1 MQPAFSYPGLPS
13 SLPTVHLEDLYHT
26 RQLAIQQARYH
37 ALAMKAS
44 AFPTDPSF
52 HSDTSLHFFSVPGR
66 TELGGNH
73 TDHNHGRVLAA
84 SIDADMAAAVRFR
97 PDRVVRL
104 ASDGFP
110 VLEMDLADLHPRKEE
125 YGSSAA
131 IIRGIAAW
139 CAARGIM
146 VRGFDAAVHSNVPPG
161 SGLSSSAAFEV
172 LMGAILA
179 ESAGAPLDPLTLAL
193 AGQYAENVYFG
204 KPCGLMDQIA
214 CAIGGIVAIDFG
226 NPSAPAIERLE
237 YDFLHNGYQL
247 ALLHTGSSHADL
259 TDCYASIPQEMKAV
273 AAQLGA
279 STLADIDKAIFFS
292 SISALRTS
300 CGDRAILRAL
310 HFMHETMRPLQM
322 REALEQGNMARYLSL
337 VTESGSSSWRLL
349 QNVHTCDTREQS
361 IALALALTEQELA
374 GRGACRVHGG
384 GFAGSIQVYLPL
396 DMTEQYI
403 ASMERVFG
411 KGCVQTLALRSTGAC
426 RVFIA
431 DTE

>member
-1 MQPAFSYPGLPS
+1 MQHTFSYPGLPS
-13 SLPTVHLEDLYHT
+13 SLPVVHLEDLYHT
-26 RQLAIQQARYH
+26 QQLAIQQARYH
-37 ALAMKAS
+37 TLAMKAA

-52 HSDTSLHFFSVPGR
+52 SRDTSLHFFSVPGR

-97 PDRVVRL
+97 TDKVVRL

-125 YGSSAA
+125 CGSSAA

-139 CAARGIM
+139 CAAHGM
-146 VRGFDAAVHSNVPPG
+146 KVCGFDAAVHSNVPPG

-172 LMGAILA
+172 LIGAILA
-179 ESAGAPLDPLTLAL
+179 ESANTTLDPLTLAL
-193 AGQYAENVYFG
+193 AGQYAEHVYFG

-214 CAIGGIVAIDFG
+214 CGIGGIVAIDFG
-226 NPSAPAIERLE
+226 NPAAPAIERLE
-237 YDFLHNGYQL
+237 YDFLQTGYHL
-247 ALLHTGSSHADL
+247 VLLHTGSSHADL
-259 TDCYASIPQEMKAV
+259 NDCYASIPQEMKAV
-273 AAQLGA
+273 AACLGTE
-279 STLADIDKAIFFS
+279 TLAETDWMRFLS
-292 SISALRTS
+292 SISELRTS

-310 HFMHETMRPLQM
+310 HFMHETRRPLQM
-322 REALEQGNMARYLSL
+322 RQALEQGDIGRYLSL
-337 VTESGSSSWRLL
+337 VRESGSSSWRLL
-349 QNVHTCDTREQS
+349 QNVHTCDSREQS
-361 IALALALTEQELA
+361 VALALALTEQELA

-411 KGCVQTLALRSTGAC
+411 KGCVQTLALRGTGAC
-426 RVFIA
+426 R
-431 DTE
+431 